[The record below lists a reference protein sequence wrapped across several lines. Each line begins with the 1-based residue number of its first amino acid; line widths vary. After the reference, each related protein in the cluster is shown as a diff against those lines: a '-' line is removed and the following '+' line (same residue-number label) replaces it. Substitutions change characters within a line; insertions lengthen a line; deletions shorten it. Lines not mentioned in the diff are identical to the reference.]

1 MAKTLTTLAPGMSMP
16 PIVRMF
22 GQPLDNTSLFL
33 TRSDMEQYAASS
45 PLAYVGQILVCYN
58 QDTSGNVE
66 AYIIQNGGS
75 LRPLGAGSDT
85 EGINPKTLRLTGD
98 QFDRHGHYFCS
109 GEDGLCPS
117 LVIADVN
124 GIAGGVT
131 IFVDEGLLASGA
143 FELHLDAEIASWIS
157 ADDVVTAHLFWF

>member
-1 MAKTLTTLAPGMSMP
+1 MAKNITTLAPGMSMP

-58 QDTSGNVE
+58 QDTSGKVE
-66 AYIIQNGGS
+66 AYIIGAGGS

-98 QFDRHGHYFCS
+98 QFDRHGHYFVA
-109 GEDGLCPS
+109 GESIVPS

-131 IFVDEGLLASGA
+131 AYIDEGLSASGA
-143 FELHLDAEIASWIS
+143 FELHLDEEIASWIS
-157 ADDVVTAHLFWF
+157 DDDVVTAHLFWF

>member
-58 QDTSGNVE
+58 RDASGSVE
-66 AYIIQNGGS
+66 AYIIGAGGS

-85 EGINPKTLRLTGD
+85 NQIPPKTLRLTGD
-98 QFDRHGHYFCS
+98 QFDSRGIYFCY
-109 GEDGLCPS
+109 GVNGLFPS
-117 LVIADVN
+117 LVIADIN

-131 IFVDEGLLASGA
+131 AYVDEGLAANGA
-143 FELHLDAEIASWIS
+143 FELHLDEEIASWIS

>member
-1 MAKTLTTLAPGMSMP
+1 MAKNITTLAPGMSMP

-58 QDTSGNVE
+58 RDTSGNVE
-66 AYIIQNGGS
+66 AYIIGAGGS
-75 LRPLGAGSDT
+75 LRPLEAGSDT

-98 QFDRHGHYFCS
+98 QFDSRGHYFVA
-109 GEDGLCPS
+109 GESFAPR

-131 IFVDEGLLASGA
+131 IFEDEGLAASNA
-143 FELHLDAEIASWIS
+143 FELHLDEEIASWIS

>member
-1 MAKTLTTLAPGMSMP
+1 MAKKIEKLAPGMSMP

-58 QDTSGNVE
+58 KDTSGNVE
-66 AYIIQNGGS
+66 AYIIQDGGS
-75 LRPLGAGSDT
+75 LQPLGTGSDT

-98 QFDRHGHYFCS
+98 QFDSRGIYICD
-109 GEDGLCPS
+109 GEDGLAPG

-131 IFVDEGLLASGA
+131 IFVDEGLMASGA
-143 FELHLDAEIASWIS
+143 YELRLDAEIASWIS

>member
-1 MAKTLTTLAPGMSMP
+1 MAKNITTLAPGMSMP

-58 QDTSGNVE
+58 RDTSGNVE
-66 AYIIQNGGS
+66 AYIIGAGGS

-85 EGINPKTLRLTGD
+85 NQIPPKTLRLTGD
-98 QFDRHGHYFCS
+98 QFDRHGHYFVA
-109 GEDGLCPS
+109 GESFFPS

-131 IFVDEGLLASGA
+131 AYIDEGLAASGA
-143 FELHLDAEIASWIS
+143 FELHLDEEIASWIS
-157 ADDVVTAHLFWF
+157 DDDVVTAHLFWF